1 MGRQQF
7 GEVFEAKSK
16 RVLARYNIEPIGA
29 ARAATF
35 LCLALVFIESVALG
49 HGTHRS
55 QGYVSELLGWGLYF
69 EVWSTDT
76 QNR

>member
-29 ARAATF
+29 ARAVIF
-35 LCLALVFIESVALG
+35 LCFALALIESVALG

-55 QGYVSELLGWGLYF
+55 QGNVSELLGRGLYF
-69 EVWSTDT
+69 EIWSTGT